1 MIAVALP
8 EIRTDFDLSH
18 GQLGWIISAYLI
30 TMAVAQPVGGR
41 LGDELGRRRVFRWA
55 VAIFLVCSLLAA
67 LSPSFIVLVALRTG
81 QAAAGA
87 AAVPTGTAMLR
98 NAVPSEHLGRF
109 LGINGAVMSVA
120 AAAGPLV
127 GAGILEVGSW
137 RLLFLVNV
145 PVIGAAALV
154 SMLLPAD
161 EERSS
166 SLRDA
171 VDPVGAGLFA
181 AALLLVTALLSRL
194 GAVDLLNGALAA
206 GAVLAI
212 VTLVLHQR
220 RARIHVAAWAL
231 FRRRSFAAATSVVML
246 TNLVMYTTL
255 LTVPFLVI
263 EVRGG
268 STREI
273 GVLLA
278 AMTALMALLAPIAG
292 TAADRYG
299 RRAPVLL
306 GAIIL
311 TSAAAAIAVAVTAE
325 ANLLILGAA
334 LALLGLGVGLTG
346 PAMTAA
352 VESAP
357 ASEAG
362 SAAGTNSMMRYIG
375 SIVGAGLL
383 AGLLQTG
390 EGDIE
395 LRLFTI
401 LAVVVTAVSVVV
413 LAAATMVHRMPPLE
427 VRLDSDEE
435 QSGRAVEPTATG
447 GGE

>member
-1 MIAVALP
+1 M
-8 EIRTDFDLSH
+8 
-18 GQLGWIISAYLI
+18 
-30 TMAVAQPVGGR
+30 
-41 LGDELGRRRVFRWA
+41 
-55 VAIFLVCSLLAA
+55 
-67 LSPSFIVLVALRTG
+67 
-81 QAAAGA
+81 
-87 AAVPTGTAMLR
+87 
-98 NAVPSEHLGRF
+98 
-109 LGINGAVMSVA
+109 VA

>member
-1 MIAVALP
+1 M
-8 EIRTDFDLSH
+8 
-18 GQLGWIISAYLI
+18 
-30 TMAVAQPVGGR
+30 
-41 LGDELGRRRVFRWA
+41 
-55 VAIFLVCSLLAA
+55 
-67 LSPSFIVLVALRTG
+67 
-81 QAAAGA
+81 
-87 AAVPTGTAMLR
+87 
-98 NAVPSEHLGRF
+98 
-109 LGINGAVMSVA
+109 
-120 AAAGPLV
+120 
-127 GAGILEVGSW
+127 
-137 RLLFLVNV
+137 
-145 PVIGAAALV
+145 
-154 SMLLPAD
+154 
-161 EERSS
+161 
-166 SLRDA
+166 
-171 VDPVGAGLFA
+171 
-181 AALLLVTALLSRL
+181 
-194 GAVDLLNGALAA
+194 
-206 GAVLAI
+206 
-212 VTLVLHQR
+212 
-220 RARIHVAAWAL
+220 
-231 FRRRSFAAATSVVML
+231 
-246 TNLVMYTTL
+246 
-255 LTVPFLVI
+255 
-263 EVRGG
+263 
-268 STREI
+268 
-273 GVLLA
+273 
-278 AMTALMALLAPIAG
+278 
-292 TAADRYG
+292 
-299 RRAPVLL
+299 LL